1 LAALGAGLCI
11 GFERQ
16 WHHKSAGLRTNTLV
30 SVGAAIFVLIS
41 ILVTEKSNGD
51 VTRIIG
57 QVVTGIGFLCAG
69 IIFKEGLSVHGLTT
83 AVTVWCCAAIG
94 CLAAA
99 GYFIETVI
107 ATVFIIGVNL
117 LLKPIDDWLTRRE
130 KIGNSVGN
138 IHKTYEIN
146 YKCSQVTSG
155 IRKAFQTFRF

>member
-1 LAALGAGLCI
+1 MVILEFTLRLVTALTAGLLI

-41 ILVTEKSNGD
+41 ILVTDKSHGD

-83 AVTVWCCAAIG
+83 AVTVWCCSAVG

-99 GYFIETVI
+99 GYFKETFI
-107 ATVFIIGVNL
+107 ATSFIILVNL
-117 LLKPIDDWLTRRE
+117 LLKPLDEWLTKR
-130 KIGNSVGN
+130 NN
-138 IHKTYEIN
+138 
-146 YKCSQVTSG
+146 
-155 IRKAFQTFRF
+155 